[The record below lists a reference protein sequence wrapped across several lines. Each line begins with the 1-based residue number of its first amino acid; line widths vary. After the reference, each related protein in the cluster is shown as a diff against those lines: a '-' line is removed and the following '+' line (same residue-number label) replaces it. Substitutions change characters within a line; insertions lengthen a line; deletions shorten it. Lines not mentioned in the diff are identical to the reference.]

1 MNLIKLRERN
11 VFFFKERKKLVESIR
26 YVDLLI
32 AEDNWEQKID
42 NIVEFKVDIFVMGDD
57 WKREFDFISDYWEVY
72 GRDLL

>member
-11 VFFFKERKKLVESIR
+11 VFFFEERKKLVESIR